1 VTLQATEQQDTAGA
15 LERLPGLERNVAKL
29 IERLRPHVPLEPGA
43 RVLDLGAAQ
52 GVFVA
57 ALQRAGYDAVGVE
70 PWHEARATARE
81 VGHSLGL
88 ELELSEG
95 TAASIPF
102 PDASFD
108 LVHAQS
114 VMEHVPDYH
123 EAFREAYRV
132 LKPGGGFWFMTT
144 SALCPRQNE
153 IRGFPLFPW
162 YPGPLKRRIM
172 DWAVEKAPERV
183 GHTTMPAYHWF
194 TPRLARRSLAE
205 AGFTRVLDRW
215 ELKRD
220 QELAGWRR
228 GAFGVLRDH
237 RSLRLAGDVVVRDSA
252 YLAIR

>member
-1 VTLQATEQQDTAGA
+1 MTLQATEQRDAASAIGRLPA
-15 LERLPGLERNVAKL
+15 LERDVAKL
-29 IERLRPHVPLEPGA
+29 VERLRPHIPLEPGA

-57 ALQRAGYDAVGVE
+57 ALARAGFDAVGVE
-70 PWHEARATARE
+70 PWDEARAVARD
-81 VGHSLGL
+81 VGDQLGL
-88 ELELSEG
+88 DLELADG

-108 LVHAQS
+108 LLHAQS

-123 EAFREAYRV
+123 AAFREAHRV
-132 LKPGGGFWFMTT
+132 VKPGGGFWFMTT

-172 DWAVEKAPERV
+172 DWAVENAPERV

-194 TPRLARRSLAE
+194 TPRMARRALAE
-205 AGFTRVLDRW
+205 VGFSRVLDRW

-220 QELAGWRR
+220 EELSGWRR
-228 GAFGVLRDH
+228 QAFGLV
-237 RSLRLAGDVVVRDSA
+237 RSRGPLKLGADVAVRDSA